1 MAEAHN
7 EIDVVKLLMEHEG
20 RISRIEGAIEEL
32 SKRVDMVVKL
42 QIATLGGVFA
52 ILLAVIGIF
61 AKVS

>member
-1 MAEAHN
+1 MTEAHN